1 MCMGAGQRNIEELA
15 SENIGC
21 AVEAAKESVFRCRE
35 TSIRSLSASEAKL
48 IESHLRPCGYSEPG
62 GVGGNQAGEVDQ
74 VEENGLAE
82 LNKHQG
88 AADLD
93 ERHPGEAD

>member
-1 MCMGAGQRNIEELA
+1 MCVGACQGNVEELA
-15 SENIGC
+15 SQDIGC
-21 AVEAAKESVFRCRE
+21 AVEPTKESVFRCRE
-35 TSIRSLSASEAKL
+35 TSVRSLSASEAKL

-62 GVGGNQAGEVDQ
+62 GIGGNQAGEVDQ
-74 VEENGLAE
+74 VEEDGLAE

-88 AADLD
+88 SADLD